1 MLEEKVELL
10 DGAAILQ
17 LRIEDS
23 EVVEW
28 LGRLTGDEGERIE
41 TVKRALKVGIV
52 AMSSAFISG
61 TSQTIREALERWRS
75 EVESMVTGAIQQSR
89 EQIVQKVTEQFDRQ
103 ITTSFIDRIDR
114 ITHDT
119 TDRIKTWMDDL
130 EKRLEKRIDPNLPDS
145 WLGIVQGTVDA
156 LKNEFDPSREGSYLW
171 RIRDTLSEFYGR
183 DGEAAKCIA
192 ETIEQTF
199 KPLKDTLEQIR
210 QGVDEI
216 KVRLGG
222 TATQRGL
229 AFERESVKALLE
241 RATSVTGDECE
252 HVGADNRPGDWLIN
266 VLHGSIS
273 SRKTIGRIV
282 IEVRDTQQTR
292 TQVLQSLDNAI
303 ATRNADVGILLFAR
317 PDQNPYGISFSVL
330 DENYSKMVAVWDEN
344 GANLN
349 FAYQLARLC
358 ILEKHFRSAARVDWT
373 NLRQQVQDI
382 FNEVNRMDE
391 LERQTRLAK
400 ERAEDAEEICR
411 EIRNNLLRRIT
422 RLQEAI
428 TTAAASEQ

>member
-89 EQIVQKVTEQFDRQ
+89 EQIVQRITEQFDRQ
-103 ITTSFIDRIDR
+103 ITTSIVDQIDR
-114 ITHDT
+114 ITRDT
-119 TDRIKTWMDDL
+119 SDRIKTRMDD
-130 EKRLEKRIDPNLPDS
+130 LEKRIDPNLPDS

-282 IEVRDTQQTR
+282 IEVRDRTTR
-292 TQVLQSLDNAI
+292 KTEVLQSLDNAI

-382 FNEVNRMDE
+382 VNEVNRMDK
-391 LERQTRLAK
+391 LERQTRSAK
-400 ERAEDAEEICR
+400 EDAEKAEELCR
-411 EIRNNLLRRIT
+411 EIRDNLLRQIT

>member
-28 LGRLTGDEGERIE
+28 LRRLTGDEGERIE

-89 EQIVQKVTEQFDRQ
+89 EQIVQRITEQFDRQ
-103 ITTSFIDRIDR
+103 ITTSIVDQIDR
-114 ITHDT
+114 ITRDT
-119 TDRIKTWMDDL
+119 TDRIKTRMDD
-130 EKRLEKRIDPNLPDS
+130 LEKRIDPNLPDS
-145 WLGIVQGTVDA
+145 WLGIVRETVDA

-183 DGEAAKCIA
+183 DGEAARCIT

-210 QGVDEI
+210 QGMDEI

-222 TATQRGL
+222 AALQRGL

-241 RATSVTGDECE
+241 RATSVTGDKCE

-266 VLHGSIS
+266 VLHGSVS
-273 SRKTIGRIV
+273 SRQTIGRIV

-358 ILEKHFRSAARVDWT
+358 ILEKHLRSAARVDWT

-422 RLQEAI
+422 RLQDAI